1 MAKKQF
7 YCIDFRNM
15 HNGFHGLFVFDNRKD
30 AEDNFIYLKNG
41 ITELEVNRGAGKIS
55 EQSANNKYHEFI
67 NEVYLNSSSYYE
79 EIDYKQKQEKTLR
92 NKLEEYYEMNGFRYI
107 VVNFRNVLDLYV

>member
-1 MAKKQF
+1 MAKKQY

-15 HNGFHGLFVFDNRKD
+15 HNGFHGLFVFDTRKE

-55 EQSANNKYHEFI
+55 EQSAENKYHEFI
-67 NEVYLNSSSYYE
+67 NEVYLSSSSFYE
-79 EIDYKQKQEKTLR
+79 EVDFRKKQEKTLR

>member
-1 MAKKQF
+1 MAKKQY

-15 HNGFHGLFVFDNRKD
+15 HNGIHGLFVFDTRKE

-41 ITELEVNRGAGKIS
+41 IIELEVNRGKGKIS
-55 EQSANNKYHEFI
+55 EQSAENKYHDFI
-67 NEVYLNSSSYYE
+67 NEVYLNSSSFIE
-79 EIDYKQKQEKTLR
+79 EVDYREKKEKTIR
-92 NKLEEYYEMNGFRYI
+92 NLLEECYEFNGFRYI